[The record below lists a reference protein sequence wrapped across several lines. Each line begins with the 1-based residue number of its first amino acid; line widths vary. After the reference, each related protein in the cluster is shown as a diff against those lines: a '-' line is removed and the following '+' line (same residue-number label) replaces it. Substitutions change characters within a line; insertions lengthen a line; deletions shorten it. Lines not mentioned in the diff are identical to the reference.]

1 MIKLK
6 DFVDVNLMSVA
17 PSSNEEN
24 KTVVYIYGGSTLVDE
39 YLNPANYEG
48 KLSQFDNTAKD
59 FINQFFALGGASLRV
74 ICVVTQNAQTTSTIS
89 ANNTKFVNQVKALE
103 MSEVAIVLRQ
113 ALEGN
118 QSEDPET
125 ESYDSTGYHYETY
138 ETGVASGLDTLLASI
153 KAVVDDQGTAYRKL
167 IVRYYAPEDGSA
179 YITQE
184 IIGGTVDQKVYTG
197 LKKDINL
204 IWKLCFNEK
213 DLASVLAYLSKVT
226 LINPDSLR
234 DYNCTEELT
243 CEDMKDAFINVEWA
257 DVKNIV
263 NTDISLE
270 DTVIN
275 IGGNTSAGYDLIQ
288 EFESVYIS
296 QSIVAREIN
305 LLKSKINL
313 SNATTTIHS
322 ALIDVL
328 ETYYDIGYLIQTQYD
343 GPNIYRNIGGKNICI
358 LAKGE
363 VVTGG
368 YKIII
373 LPRVAGSDIHTFPEI
388 EIILNTNKGIRFIK
402 TTGLVL

>member
-6 DFVDVNLMSVA
+6 DFVDVNLTSVA

-48 KLSQFDNTAKD
+48 KLSQFDATTKD
-59 FINQFFALGGASLRV
+59 FINQFFTLGGASLRV
-74 ICVVTQNAQTTSTIS
+74 ICVATQNAQTTSTIL

-118 QSEDPET
+118 QSEDPES

-138 ETGVASGLDTLLASI
+138 ETSGTSGLDTLLASI

-167 IVRYYAPEDGSA
+167 IVRYYAPENGST
-179 YITQE
+179 YLTQE
-184 IIGGTVDQKVYTG
+184 IIGGTVDQKVYAG

-226 LINPDSLR
+226 LVNPDSLR

-243 CEDMKDAFINVEWA
+243 CEDMKDAFINVEWS
-257 DVKNIV
+257 DVKNMV

-270 DTVIN
+270 GTVIN

-296 QSIVAREIN
+296 QSIVAREID
-305 LLKSKINL
+305 LLKSKITL
-313 SNATTTIHS
+313 ANAITTIHS
-322 ALIDVL
+322 ALINVL

-343 GPNIYRNIGGKNICI
+343 GSDIYRNIGGRNICI
-358 LAKGE
+358 LARGE